1 MFNTTMYIPFYSN
14 SRLKKY
20 IINSVNKSMEKYNKK
35 NKDKDNINSL
45 IKYYIT
51 PINKDDKK
59 DNYDKFLFYNFIAS
73 GLLCFIIG
81 YKLGKGLKVK

>member
-35 NKDKDNINSL
+35 IKIKIIL
-45 IKYYIT
+45 I
-51 PINKDDKK
+51 
-59 DNYDKFLFYNFIAS
+59 L
-73 GLLCFIIG
+73 
-81 YKLGKGLKVK
+81 